1 MMSLNFMLIG
11 YPIQHSLSPW
21 LHTNFLEK
29 ADLTGIYSL
38 FEIRP
43 EDDFGL
49 KIKELKEQNPDG
61 FNITFPYK
69 EKIID
74 YLDEVDET
82 VRVMRAVNTVLVK
95 NGKWVGYNT
104 DGKGYFRAV
113 KNNYPHLATTKD
125 LKILLIGSGGASR
138 AIYYELIQEGLAV
151 VDITNRTKEKA
162 ETIAA
167 LNQGKTKTSIYSL
180 KEAEQQLDQYDLIIQ
195 TTSVGM
201 EPNDQQSPVHLKS
214 VKENAVVSDIV
225 YQPMKTKL
233 LQEAEILGANIHF
246 GHTMLLHQAQY
257 AFEIWTGKQVDVTGM
272 ENKLQA
278 ILEGR

>member
-1 MMSLNFMLIG
+1 MSLNFALIG

-21 LHTNFLEK
+21 LHTRFLEK
-29 ADLTGIYSL
+29 ADLKGTYSL
-38 FEIRP
+38 FEVRP
-43 EDDFGL
+43 EDDFSL
-49 KIKELKEQNPDG
+49 KIKELKEKNPNG

-74 YLDEVDET
+74 YLDEIDET
-82 VRVMRAVNTVLVK
+82 VRVMGAVNTVLAK
-95 NGKWVGYNT
+95 NGKWIGYNT

-113 KNNYPHLATTKD
+113 KNSYPHLGATKD
-125 LKILLIGSGGASR
+125 LKVLLIGSGGASR
-138 AIYYELIQEGLAV
+138 AIYYELVQEELAI

-167 LNQGKTKTSIYSL
+167 LNKGKTKTNIYSL
-180 KEAEQQLDQYDLIIQ
+180 KEAEQHLEQYDLIIQ

-201 EPNDQQSPVHLKS
+201 EPNDQQTPLHLNSLKN
-214 VKENAVVSDIV
+214 NAVVSDIV

-233 LQEAEILGANIHF
+233 LQEAESLDANVHY

-257 AFEIWTGKQVDVTGM
+257 AFEIWTGKKVDVTGM
-272 ENKLQA
+272 ENKLQD